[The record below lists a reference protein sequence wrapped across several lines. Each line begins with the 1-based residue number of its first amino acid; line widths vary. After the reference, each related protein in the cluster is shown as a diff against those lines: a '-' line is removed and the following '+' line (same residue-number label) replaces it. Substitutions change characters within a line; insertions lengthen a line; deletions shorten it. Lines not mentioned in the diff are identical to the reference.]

1 MSLKLKVT
9 TVLGTRPEI
18 IRLGAIIKKLDLNFD
33 HRFVH
38 TGQNAQP
45 EFSSVFYKDLDLRHP
60 DLFLGLEISSLGNF
74 MGGLFPAMERELI
87 ENRPDAVLI
96 LGDTNSALVAI
107 LAKRMRLPVYHLEA
121 GNRSF
126 DLNVPEEINRKIVD
140 HASDFNLC
148 YTSHAARNL
157 EREGIHPRFISVIGS
172 PLREVIDLVKPKLEV
187 SKVLD
192 ELGIQSGRFFLAS
205 IHRQENIDSHERL
218 GNIVDCLNSLVDE
231 YAQPIIV
238 SAHPRFV
245 HKISSLEKKLNPSV
259 RMVKPFGFVDFLKLQ
274 TSSTLVISDS
284 GSVSE
289 ESAIAGFKAVTL
301 RDSMERPEALEA
313 GTIIMTGTNAPKFM
327 QVVRI
332 ALESPKSEQIPS
344 DYLIPDT
351 STRVVNFMT
360 STIGQY
366 EFWNGI
372 RDSSH

>member
-1 MSLKLKVT
+1 MSEQFKVT

-18 IRLGAIIKKLDLNFD
+18 IRLSAVIKRLDLNFE

-38 TGQNAQP
+38 TGQNAHP
-45 EFSSVFYKDLDLRHP
+45 ELSSVFYKDLDLREP
-60 DLFLGLEISSLGNF
+60 DVFLGLETSSLGAF
-74 MGGLFPAMERELI
+74 MGGLFPAMEKELT
-87 ENRPDAVLI
+87 ENRPDALVI
-96 LGDTNSALVAI
+96 LGDTNSALVSF
-107 LAKRMRLPVYHLEA
+107 LAKRMRIPVYHLEA

-140 HASDFNLC
+140 HSSDFNLC

-157 EREGIHPRFISVIGS
+157 DREGIHPRFVSVIGS
-172 PLREVIDLVKPKLEV
+172 PLREVIDLVKPKLAASEI
-187 SKVLD
+187 LD
-192 ELGIQSGRFFLAS
+192 ELGIIPGEYFLAS
-205 IHRQENIDSHERL
+205 IHRQENIDSRERL
-218 GNIVDCLNSLVDE
+218 GNIVECLNSLADE
-231 YAQPIIV
+231 FPQPVIV

-245 HKISSLEKKLNPSV
+245 HKISNFEKKLNPAI
-259 RMVKPFGFVDFLKLQ
+259 RLIKPFGFVEFLKLE
-274 TSSTLVISDS
+274 TFSKLVISDS

-289 ESAIAGFKAVTL
+289 ESAIVGFKAVTL

-313 GTIIMTGTNAPKFM
+313 GTIIMAGTTAPRFIHA
-327 QVVRI
+327 VRI
-332 ALESPKSEQIPS
+332 CLEAPKSEMAPS

-372 RDSSH
+372 RSTIE